1 MYSSQ
6 PDSFELLLRRAQDT
20 VDMRSVHI
28 VEDAITYARWLLS
41 DGLKM
46 REENTQLKRK
56 LDELSRR

>member
-1 MYSSQ
+1 MYSAQ
-6 PDSFELLLRRAQDT
+6 PDSFELLLRRAEET
-20 VDMRSVHI
+20 VAMRSIHI